1 MALEIVEAVQ
11 AAKRCEDAARQK
23 QRRFAADDQDGRLT
37 PKYKSIAHPAV
48 SGAVAGRCGNGSD
61 RSN

>member
-11 AAKRCEDAARQK
+11 AAKRCEDAAR
-23 QRRFAADDQDGRLT
+23 RNEGRVATSDWGIQLT

-48 SGAVAGRCGNGSD
+48 SGAVAGRCTAKSG